1 MSLKNIL
8 SWGAFGLGY
17 VLIICGWLL
26 FGDRS
31 DTSIF
36 ILNIVVSIVMYS
48 VVFSD
53 LLIAWNNP
61 EDKSQRRIGNTGL
74 RWGVTLLYVVIA
86 FVLIVLSNVFAWTF
100 AVQLFAHSIAIVV
113 LIAGYA
119 LVAHS
124 ANNIGNVTNQQS
136 IVRSGVDMMRREAKS
151 LHYDMLDKGD
161 IPAELSQRVAQLV
174 EDMRFIS
181 PANSEDA
188 RILEQ
193 RFVEIVSRA
202 RVMVSSFTL
211 NHEELAMEL
220 SKAERTL
227 KDRKA
232 TYSN

>member
-8 SWGAFGLGY
+8 SWGAFVFGFAL
-17 VLIICGWLL
+17 VICGWFL
-26 FGDRS
+26 FGDRC

-36 ILNIVVSIVMYS
+36 ILNIVVSLLMYS
-48 VVFSD
+48 VIFSD
-53 LLIAWNNP
+53 LLISWYNP
-61 EDKSQRRIGNTGL
+61 EDKSQRRIGNLGL
-74 RWGVTLLYVVIA
+74 RWGVTFFYVIIA
-86 FVLIVLSNVFAWTF
+86 LVFIILSHIYFWPF
-100 AVQLFAHSIAIVV
+100 RVQLFAHGGAIVG

-119 LVAHS
+119 LVVHS
-124 ANNIGNVTNQQS
+124 ANNIGDVSSQQNM
-136 IVRSGVDMMRREAKS
+136 VQSGVDKMRCEAKS
-151 LHYDMLDKGD
+151 LHCEMLDKGT
-161 IPAELSQRVAQLV
+161 IPSELSQRVAQLI

-181 PANSEDA
+181 PANSENA

-193 RFVEIVSRA
+193 RFVDIVSHT

-211 NHEELAMEL
+211 NNEELATEL

>member
-36 ILNIVVSIVMYS
+36 ILNIVVSLVMYS
-48 VVFSD
+48 VIFSD
-53 LLIAWNNP
+53 LLISWNKP

-74 RWGVTLLYVVIA
+74 RWAVTLFYVVIA
-86 FVLIVLSNVFAWTF
+86 FVLIVLSNLFSWSF
-100 AVQLFAHSIAIVV
+100 SVQLFAHSIAIVG

-124 ANNIGNVTNQQS
+124 ANNIGNVTSQQS
-136 IVRSGVDMMRREAKS
+136 IAKSCVDMMRREAKS

-174 EDMRFIS
+174 DDMRFIA

-188 RILEQ
+188 RLLEQ
-193 RFVEIVSRA
+193 RFVDIISRA

>member
-36 ILNIVVSIVMYS
+36 ILNIVVSLVMYS
-48 VVFSD
+48 VIFSD
-53 LLIAWNNP
+53 LLISWNKP

-74 RWGVTLLYVVIA
+74 RWAVTLFYVVIA
-86 FVLIVLSNVFAWTF
+86 FVLIVLSNLFSWSF
-100 AVQLFAHSIAIVV
+100 SVQLFAHSIAIVG

-124 ANNIGNVTNQQS
+124 ANNIGNVTSQQS
-136 IVRSGVDMMRREAKS
+136 IAKSCVDMMRREAKS

-174 EDMRFIS
+174 DDMRFI
-181 PANSEDA
+181 A
-188 RILEQ
+188 Q
-193 RFVEIVSRA
+193 GQIV
-202 RVMVSSFTL
+202 
-211 NHEELAMEL
+211 
-220 SKAERTL
+220 
-227 KDRKA
+227 DC
-232 TYSN
+232 

>member
-36 ILNIVVSIVMYS
+36 ILNIVVSLVMYS
-48 VVFSD
+48 VIFSD
-53 LLIAWNNP
+53 LLISWNKP

-74 RWGVTLLYVVIA
+74 RWAVTLFYVVIA
-86 FVLIVLSNVFAWTF
+86 FVLIVLSNLFSWSF
-100 AVQLFAHSIAIVV
+100 SVQLFAHSIAIVG

-124 ANNIGNVTNQQS
+124 ANNIGNVTSQQS
-136 IVRSGVDMMRREAKS
+136 IAKSGVDMMRREAKS

-174 EDMRFIS
+174 DDMRFIA

-188 RILEQ
+188 RLLEQ
-193 RFVEIVSRA
+193 RFVDIISRA

>member
-36 ILNIVVSIVMYS
+36 ILNIVVSLVMYS
-48 VVFSD
+48 VIFSD
-53 LLIAWNNP
+53 LLISWNKP

-74 RWGVTLLYVVIA
+74 RWAVTLFYVVIA
-86 FVLIVLSNVFAWTF
+86 FVLIVLSNLFSWSF
-100 AVQLFAHSIAIVV
+100 SVQLFAHSIAIVG

-124 ANNIGNVTNQQS
+124 ANNIGNVTSQQS
-136 IVRSGVDMMRREAKS
+136 IAKSGVDMMRREAKS

-174 EDMRFIS
+174 DDMRFIA

-188 RILEQ
+188 RLLEQ
-193 RFVEIVSRA
+193 RFVDIISRA
-202 RVMVSSFTL
+202 RIMVSSFTL

>member
-1 MSLKNIL
+1 MI
-8 SWGAFGLGY
+8 SW
-17 VLIICGWLL
+17 
-26 FGDRS
+26 
-31 DTSIF
+31 
-36 ILNIVVSIVMYS
+36 NK
-48 VVFSD
+48 
-53 LLIAWNNP
+53 P

-74 RWGVTLLYVVIA
+74 RWAVTLFYVVIA
-86 FVLIVLSNVFAWTF
+86 FVLIVLSNLFSWSF
-100 AVQLFAHSIAIVV
+100 SVQLFAHSIAIVG

-124 ANNIGNVTNQQS
+124 ANNIGNVTSQQS
-136 IVRSGVDMMRREAKS
+136 IAQSGVDMMRREAKS

-174 EDMRFIS
+174 DDMRFIA

-188 RILEQ
+188 RLLEQ
-193 RFVEIVSRA
+193 RFVDIISRA

-211 NHEELAMEL
+211 NHEELAREL

>member
-36 ILNIVVSIVMYS
+36 ILNIVVSLVMYS
-48 VVFSD
+48 VIFSD
-53 LLIAWNNP
+53 LLISWNKP

-74 RWGVTLLYVVIA
+74 RWAVTLFYVVIA
-86 FVLIVLSNVFAWTF
+86 FVLIVLSNLFSWSF
-100 AVQLFAHSIAIVV
+100 SVQLFAHSIAIVG

-124 ANNIGNVTNQQS
+124 ANNIGNVTSQQS
-136 IVRSGVDMMRREAKS
+136 IAQSGVDMMRREAKS

-174 EDMRFIS
+174 DDMRFIA

-188 RILEQ
+188 RLLEQ
-193 RFVEIVSRA
+193 RFVDIISRA

>member
-36 ILNIVVSIVMYS
+36 ILNIVVSLVMYS
-48 VVFSD
+48 VIFSD
-53 LLIAWNNP
+53 LLISWNKP

-74 RWGVTLLYVVIA
+74 RWAVTLVYVVIA
-86 FVLIVLSNVFAWTF
+86 FVLIVLSNLFSWSF
-100 AVQLFAHSIAIVV
+100 SVQLFAHSIAIVG

-124 ANNIGNVTNQQS
+124 ANNIGNVTSQQS
-136 IVRSGVDMMRREAKS
+136 IAQSGVDMMRREAKS

-174 EDMRFIS
+174 DDMRFIA

-188 RILEQ
+188 RLLEQ
-193 RFVEIVSRA
+193 RFVDIISRA